1 VNLAETC
8 HFVNLLPPVDN
19 STNPVVLPVID
30 VEGYSHV
37 TIIIQMGAT
46 HSDGGFF
53 TLEQCNALSPSVH
66 PDFAFQYY
74 AEETDAG
81 DVLDA
86 APTRV
91 TAATG
96 IDMAPGGVNNIMY
109 VVEVETSELTSGYHH
124 LRGNFSA
131 AGGANL
137 CSCLAILSGA
147 RDARPASPTVL
158 A

>member
-1 VNLAETC
+1 MNLAETC

-19 STNPVVLPVID
+19 STNPVVLPVFDI
-30 VEGYSHV
+30 EGYSHV

-46 HSDGGFF
+46 HSDAGYF
-53 TLEQCNALSPSVH
+53 TLEQCNALSPTVH

-86 APTRV
+86 TPTRV

-96 IDMAPGGVNNIMY
+96 IDLAPAGVNNIMY
-109 VVEVETSELTSGYHH
+109 VIEVDASELTSGYHH

-137 CSCLAILSGA
+137 CSCIAILSGA

>member
-1 VNLAETC
+1 MNLAETC
-8 HFVNLLPPVDN
+8 HFVNLHPPVDN
-19 STNPVVLPVID
+19 STGAVVLPVFDI
-30 VEGYSHV
+30 EGYHHV

-46 HSDGGFF
+46 HSDAGFF

-66 PDFAFQYY
+66 PDFAFRYY

-109 VVEVETSELTSGYHH
+109 VVEVDATELTSGYHH

-137 CSCLAILSGA
+137 VSAIAILSGA

>member
-1 VNLAETC
+1 MNLAETC
-8 HFVNLLPPVDN
+8 HFVNLHPPQDN
-19 STNPVVLPVID
+19 STNPKVLPVFD
-30 VEGYSHV
+30 LEGYSHV
-37 TIIIQMGAT
+37 TIIVQIGAS
-46 HSDGGFF
+46 HSDAGFF
-53 TLEQCNALSPSVH
+53 TIEQCNALSPSVH

-91 TAATG
+91 VAATG
-96 IDMAPGGVNNIMY
+96 IDMAPAGVNNIMY
-109 VVEVETSELTSGYHH
+109 VVEIDAAELTSGYHH
-124 LRGNFSA
+124 LRCNMSA

-137 CSCLAILSGA
+137 ISCLAILSGA
-147 RDARPASPTVL
+147 RNACPASPTVL

>member
-46 HSDGGFF
+46 HSDAGFF